1 MNTTASS
8 DWAKK
13 QAHAILDEFTP
24 LPEWEYDKRHE
35 ILVKNLLAAAKV
47 PEGCVRTADGVDRK
61 VLGEFFYTEDGA
73 IVADGARVYFPNER
87 DSIIEWDVSGAGDHV
102 PVGKYWSTRE
112 AAQAALAARVEVN
125 REG

>member
-47 PEGCVRTADGVDRK
+47 PEGCVRDEHGKDWDRGTYATNY
-61 VLGEFFYTEDGA
+61 VMACVERLGAEPRPLNFDA
-73 IVADGARVYFPNER
+73 V
-87 DSIIEWDVSGAGDHV
+87 
-102 PVGKYWSTRE
+102 
-112 AAQAALAARVEVN
+112 LAAREGKCTECGIYPPDYPSKTCCGCDAY
-125 REG
+125 REHQR